1 MKPKVA
7 LCNFFDDIKQLK
19 VFALDNNFS
28 GVDWSF
34 NMEKLPSSPLEET
47 RWVEHL
53 SALNPLEVRFHCPF
67 MRVDLGHEDSSK
79 VLSALELFHRVIRLV
94 SKTNGRFL
102 TLHVGLGHDTT
113 HILSWER
120 TITNLRSLVQ
130 YGADRGVKVCLE
142 NLAWGWTSK
151 PNLFEKL
158 IRRTGAGMTFDIGH
172 AQASESVSNQ
182 YFSPEDFVSPHPDR
196 VYNAHI
202 YHTEIPG
209 VGHIPPDRIEDI
221 KERLDIL
228 RKSVCLWWVIEIREA
243 QKLLWT
249 KQIIDDYI
257 EETFAATVSDTSIKF
272 RSEINQ

>member
-19 VFALDNNFS
+19 AFALDNDFS

-34 NMEKLPSSPLEET
+34 NMEELPSSPLEET
-47 RWVEHL
+47 RWVERL
-53 SALNPLEVRFHCPF
+53 SALKPLEVRYHCPF
-67 MRVDLGHEDSSK
+67 MKVDLGHEDSSK
-79 VLSALELFHRVIRLV
+79 VLSALKLFHLVIRLV

-172 AQASESVSNQ
+172 AQACESVSNQ

-202 YHTEIPG
+202 YHTEISG
-209 VGHIPPDRIEDI
+209 LGHVPPDGIDDI
-221 KERLDIL
+221 KERLDTL
-228 RKSVCLWWVIEIREA
+228 RQIGCLWWVIEIREA

-249 KQIIDDYI
+249 KQIVDDYI
-257 EETFAATVSDTSIKF
+257 EKAFPVKVSDLSV
-272 RSEINQ
+272 NNHP

>member
-1 MKPKVA
+1 MKLKIA
-7 LCNFFDDIKQLK
+7 LCNFFDDIEQLK
-19 VFALDNNFS
+19 AFALDNDFS

-34 NMEKLPSSPLEET
+34 NMEELPSSPLEEI
-47 RWVEHL
+47 RWAESL
-53 SALNPLEVRFHCPF
+53 SVLNPLEVRYHCPF
-67 MRVDLGHEDSSK
+67 MKVDLGHEDSSK
-79 VLSALELFHRVIRLV
+79 VLSALELFHQVIRLV

-102 TLHVGLGHDTT
+102 TLHVGLGHNTT
-113 HILSWER
+113 RILSWER

-130 YGADRGVKVCLE
+130 YGAERGVKVCLE

-158 IRRTGAGMTFDIGH
+158 IRRTGAGVTFDIGH
-172 AQASESVSNQ
+172 ALACESVSNQ

-196 VYNAHI
+196 VHNAHI
-202 YHTEIPG
+202 YHTEISG
-209 VGHIPPDRIEDI
+209 LGHVAPDGIEDI

-228 RKSVCLWWVIEIREA
+228 CQTGCSWWVIEIKET

-257 EETFAATVSDTSIKF
+257 EKEFSEKVTDVSITNK
-272 RSEINQ
+272 